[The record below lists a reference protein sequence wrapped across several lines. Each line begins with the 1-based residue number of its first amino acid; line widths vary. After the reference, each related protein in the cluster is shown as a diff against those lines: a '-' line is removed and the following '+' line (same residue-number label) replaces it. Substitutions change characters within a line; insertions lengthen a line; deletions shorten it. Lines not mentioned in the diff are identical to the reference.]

1 MSEGHQI
8 HIPGGDGAGSDATS
22 AHMLKTGLLGAI
34 IGGVG
39 IVIVIMALPNAFKAY
54 FKHGRIPYVADWP
67 LLALSAIT
75 PALVVHYATI
85 PHLDGITRF
94 ALVTMIGVGCLIFG
108 VAFGWLSNML
118 VSNGLLTWAPGA
130 GALRYRLDWKFSLG
144 KALAGN
150 GKGFGAWLARVF
162 APAQPANRGQAMSLT
177 ASLGTLPAIL
187 REGETYVRGAKVVEP
202 QALSNAVAAAY
213 QPQERPMLIQVGGVY
228 VPHNIEPLMWVIAGR
243 TGAGKSQVYYNFIQ
257 AARKRG
263 NPAMVADSDAGFYSR
278 FGREGDLIFNPFDKR
293 SVQWSPFLDITEDAD
308 CERLAKA
315 VIPDGNDE
323 KSKVWSGYAQLLFG
337 DVLRTLWKRGNHSTK
352 QLLYY
357 ILTADRDELAGIIE
371 GQPSAILVQ
380 DGNEEFL
387 GSARG
392 SALPALSAW
401 RYMPDKGNFSVRQWV
416 RENADAVNGS
426 WLFVTHRPDQMM
438 ALRTLVAAVFE
449 LAMIE
454 TLTLTDSDTRRL
466 WFFFDEMDRMGK
478 IQSAELFATNARKKG
493 GCFVG
498 GVQNYEQLE
507 TGYGRGPAQT
517 LLSCLSSK
525 IIMCQGNAA
534 SAKYWSGEIGEQEIE
549 RWEASTGNNS
559 SNSIGSGSM
568 NFGRNTSQA
577 QRTVTQPAVMASD
590 LQALPNL
597 HGYLKLAECPTTPF
611 AQTYQKIP
619 QIHEAYLPLGA

>member
-1 MSEGHQI
+1 MSEGQQI
-8 HIPGGDGAGSDATS
+8 HIPGGDGAGADATS
-22 AHMLKTGLLGAI
+22 KHFLEASIFGAI
-34 IGGVG
+34 FGAVG
-39 IVIVIMALPNAFKAY
+39 FWTVLTVLPDTFKAY
-54 FKHGRIPYVADWP
+54 FKRGELPYAANY
-67 LLALSAIT
+67 LLLLMSATT
-75 PALVVHYATI
+75 PGVVLEIAMNPRT
-85 PHLDGITRF
+85 DGFTKF
-94 ALVTMIGVGCLIFG
+94 FMLVTIGLCCLIAG
-108 VAFGWLSNML
+108 RVLAWVGNML
-118 VSNGLLTWAPGA
+118 IKNGLTWAPGA
-130 GALRYRLDWKFSLG
+130 GALRRRLGIEFSLRD
-144 KALAGN
+144 KLAGSGN
-150 GKGFGAWLARVF
+150 GIGAWLARVF
-162 APAQPANRGQAMSLT
+162 APAQSANPAQGSGLN
-177 ASLGTLPAIL
+177 ASLAALPAIL
-187 REGETYVRGAKVVEP
+187 REGENYVRGAKVVQP
-202 QALSNAVAAAY
+202 QALSNCVAAAY
-213 QPQERPMLIQVGGVY
+213 QPRELPLLIQIGGVF
-228 VPHNIEPLMWVIAGR
+228 VPHHIEPLMWVIAGR
-243 TGAGKSQVYYNFIQ
+243 TGSGKSQVYYNFLQ

-293 SVQWSPFLDITEDAD
+293 SVQWSPFLDLKEDSD

-337 DVLRTLWKRGNHSTK
+337 DVLRTLWKRGDYSVK
-352 QLLYY
+352 QLCYY
-357 ILTADRDELAGIIE
+357 ILTADREELAGIIE

-392 SALPALSAW
+392 SALPALAAW

-416 RENADAVNGS
+416 RDNADAVNGP
-426 WLFVTHRPDQMM
+426 WLFVTHRPDQMA

-498 GVQNYEQLE
+498 GVQNYEQLQ
-507 TGYGRGPAQT
+507 TTYGQGPAQT

-525 IIMCQGNAA
+525 IIMAQGNAA
-534 SAKYWSGEIGEQEIE
+534 SAKYWSGEIGDQDIE

-559 SNSIGSGSM
+559 SNSIGGGGM

-597 HGYLKLAECPTTPF
+597 QGYLKLAECPTAPF
-611 AQTYQKIP
+611 AQTHQKIA
-619 QIHEAYLPLGA
+619 QINEAYLPLGA